1 MTAPDYRMDAVV
13 GVAKHMRDVAHDQIA
28 QAENRVVPLAQQV
41 VDMTRER
48 DALVELLA
56 EAQEEMRL
64 IRLKDSNAVYDPTLR
79 IRIDAAI
86 AAARGNEV
94 EHG

>member
-1 MTAPDYRMDAVV
+1 MTAPGVQAGAPEYGLLADGKPAWYTHQDY
-13 GVAKHMRDVAHDQIA
+13 AKQ
-28 QAENRVVPLAQQV
+28 
-41 VDMTRER
+41 TRER

-79 IRIDAAI
+79 IRIAAAL